1 MFRSTCG
8 DKRRSKTKAGEASQS
23 IRLGGTQASLGR
35 ENGSDTVDIEV
46 DRPIFTAALAF
57 FLQADGGAGAS
68 APPATGLWRAGR
80 NDGQHRR
87 PIAIGVLVLLLIAS
101 LYSWTVIL
109 GKIGT
114 FRKATQQSRRFVRS
128 CSARRRGCRRLR
140 RWRATAAA
148 SPLAQ
153 VFEDVYETYKRQTG
167 GSGPPRNL
175 LPLERTAQTAA
186 SEAVTTL
193 ERRMTWLATIAA
205 TSPFVGL
212 FGTVMGV
219 VDAFHGLGTA
229 GSATLRAVAP
239 GISEALITTAA
250 GLFVAVPA
258 VVAYNQFSA
267 RIRVF
272 ASAMD
277 DFCRELLNSLE
288 EMPVAAT
295 QAADCQREPARDAAV
310 GRRRGSCYLIPA
322 LATRIIRR
330 EDGAP
335 AV

>member
-1 MFRSTCG
+1 M
-8 DKRRSKTKAGEASQS
+8 
-23 IRLGGTQASLGR
+23 
-35 ENGSDTVDIEV
+35 V
-46 DRPIFTAALAF
+46 IFTAALAL
-57 FLQADGGAGAS
+57 FLQTDGGAGA
-68 APPATGLWRAGR
+68 APSPGFGELADMMSNMG
-80 NDGQHRR
+80 
-87 PIAIGVLVLLLIAS
+87 PVAIFVLVLLVAAS

-109 GKIGT
+109 GKIST
-114 FRKATQQSRRFVRS
+114 FRKATTQSKRFIR
-128 CSARRRGCRRLR
+128 AFRKATRLQEI
-140 RWRATAAA
+140 AALTGEFSA

-175 LPLERTAQTAA
+175 TPLERTAQTAA
-186 SEAVTTL
+186 STAVTAL
-193 ERRMTWLATIAA
+193 ERRMTWLATIGA

-229 GSATLRAVAP
+229 GAATLRAVAP

-267 RIRVF
+267 RIRIF
-272 ASAMD
+272 ASATD

-288 EMPVAAT
+288 EMPQRT
-295 QAADCQREPARDAAV
+295 QTPPREQAEMPLEAER
-310 GRRRGSCYLIPA
+310 SLYK
-322 LATRIIRR
+322 
-330 EDGAP
+330 
-335 AV
+335 